1 MKKPSSLFQSIL
13 EILRDA
19 EDQGVQIR
27 LAHPDKLRLVGPDES
42 VDKIKPRVLENK
54 TAILEHLQSDPWS
67 WHAAPHDPDDK
78 DAIEWWA
85 TVEYLR
91 KILAYE
97 GWTLGRIGKTLIVP
111 AEPWFTPSKIQR
123 LHVAIDG
130 LRACWPVLCS
140 KTEFFPELA
149 PAQAKSLLE
158 RIEGCHGS
166 EGFRLLGWNGLA
178 LPKSWP
184 TAIWSMLY
192 TIYAQALQF
201 ESDGRPL

>member
-1 MKKPSSLFQSIL
+1 MKTYLDVTATIF
-13 EILRDA
+13 A
-19 EDQGVQIR
+19 EAARQGIQIK
-27 LAHPDKLRLVGPDES
+27 LASPTKLKLVGPDES
-42 VDKIKPRVLENK
+42 VEKIKPMVLENK
-54 TAILEHLQSDPWS
+54 TAILEHLQSDSWS
-67 WHAAPHDPDDK
+67 WHAAPSDPSDK
-78 DAIEWWA
+78 DAMEWW
-85 TVEYLR
+85 TTIEHLR
-91 KILAYE
+91 EILTYE
-97 GWTLGRIGKTLIVP
+97 GWALGRIGKTLVVM
-111 AEPWFTPSKIQR
+111 AEPWFAPSKIQR
-123 LHVAIDG
+123 LHIAIDG

-140 KTEFFPELA
+140 KTEFFPELV